1 MKNLIAQAA
10 QAIPDDVGMDGVSS
24 EDLDTLNPLNFAGS
38 DGDITADVASA
49 HVDQLSDPGG
59 IVSRVIEFIFPIAGL
74 ILFVMIIWGGFEM
87 MMGATNKKSLDS
99 GKQRVTAAIVG
110 FIILFSV
117 YWIAQIV
124 EMMFGVNMLGN

>member
-1 MKNLIAQAA
+1 
-10 QAIPDDVGMDGVSS
+10 
-24 EDLDTLNPLNFAGS
+24 
-38 DGDITADVASA
+38 
-49 HVDQLSDPGG
+49 
-59 IVSRVIEFIFPIAGL
+59 
-74 ILFVMIIWGGFEM
+74 MIIWGGFEM